1 MDEARQLIQ
10 DAMTMHLAGLLEDGE
25 PLPTPASHSAMVTV
39 PVRTP

>member
-39 PVRTP
+39 PVSTP